1 VIERLL
7 AAEKALDA
15 GQLELADRLYAQVAA
30 ADPRNAI
37 ALTGRAIVAQRQGD
51 AEATRRHVTRAL
63 EIDPDDAAAR
73 SLSASLAATTA
84 SATPVGPGPEPAPAT
99 PSTPG
104 ASSASP
110 AGGGSRFVPPASAP
124 APARRF
130 VGSAI
135 RGFIRRLVGR

>member
-37 ALTGRAIVAQRQGD
+37 ALTGRATVAQRQGD
-51 AEATRRHVTRAL
+51 AEAARRHVTRAL

-73 SLSASLAATTA
+73 TLSASLAAATGA
-84 SATPVGPGPEPAPAT
+84 ATPIAPVPEPATPAPTT
-99 PSTPG
+99 PDA
-104 ASSASP
+104 ASGPP
-110 AGGGSRFVPPASAP
+110 AGVGSRFVPPAPVSAP
-124 APARRF
+124 APRS

>member
-1 VIERLL
+1 MIERLL

-37 ALTGRAIVAQRQGD
+37 ALTGRATIAERQGD
-51 AEATRRHVTRAL
+51 AEAARRHVTRAL

-73 SLSASLAATTA
+73 TLSASLASTTA
-84 SATPVGPGPEPAPAT
+84 AEAPVAPVPEPATAT
-99 PSTPG
+99 PTTPG
-104 ASSASP
+104 AASAP
-110 AGGGSRFVPPASAP
+110 PTGAGSRFVPPAPAP
-124 APARRF
+124 APVPRS

>member
-37 ALTGRAIVAQRQGD
+37 ALTGRATVAQRQGD
-51 AEATRRHVTRAL
+51 PEAARRHVTRAL
-63 EIDPDDAAAR
+63 EIDPDDAAAMT
-73 SLSASLAATTA
+73 LSASLAAATA
-84 SATPVGPGPEPAPAT
+84 SATPAPAPAAAT
-99 PSTPG
+99 QSMPSTP
-104 ASSASP
+104 P
-110 AGGGSRFVPPASAP
+110 AGGGSRFVPPPAAP
-124 APARRF
+124 APAPRS

>member
-1 VIERLL
+1 MIERLL

-37 ALTGRAIVAQRQGD
+37 ALTGRATVAQRQGD
-51 AEATRRHVTRAL
+51 AQAARRHVTRAL

-73 SLSASLAATTA
+73 TLSASLAAAPAAPTAVATPPIA
-84 SATPVGPGPEPAPAT
+84 SAPPA
-99 PSTPG
+99 SG
-104 ASSASP
+104 A
-110 AGGGSRFVPPASAP
+110 SRFVPPAPAP
-124 APARRF
+124 TPARRSL
-130 VGSAI
+130 GSAI